1 MIAIEAPHCTGAPP
15 SVTLSTMSSVNELG
29 LSRQKWDPDLYGARA
44 SFVHRMAG
52 DLVELLAP
60 RPGERIL
67 DLGCGPGDLTA
78 ALHGAGAIVVGLDA
92 SAAMI
97 ASARA
102 RAGTAG
108 PSFIVGDGQSLDYE
122 GEFDAVFSN
131 AALHWMPRAS
141 DVARGVARALR
152 PGGRFVAE
160 FGGRG
165 CIARVRA
172 GVSEALRRRGEA
184 PDAWMRW
191 YFPNVAEYV
200 AVLAAAGFDVRLAH
214 LFDRPTP
221 VDGDDGLATWLRTF
235 LPLLEDKLG
244 DDWPAFVREVEDSC
258 EPALRQGDASRP
270 GKPWVLDYV
279 RLRVVAGR
287 P

>member
-1 MIAIEAPHCTGAPP
+1 MIAIEAPYCTVAAP
-15 SVTLSTMSSVNELG
+15 SVTLLTMSTVNELEP
-29 LSRQKWDPDLYGARA
+29 SRQKWDPNLYGARA

-60 RPGERIL
+60 KAGERVL
-67 DLGCGPGDLTA
+67 DLGCGPGDLTTT
-78 ALHGAGAIVVGLDA
+78 LHGAGATVVGLDA
-92 SAAMI
+92 SPEMI
-97 ASARA
+97 ATARA
-102 RAGTAG
+102 RAGASG
-108 PSFIVGDGQSLDYE
+108 PSFVVGDGQSLSYD

-160 FGGRG
+160 FGGHG
-165 CIARVRA
+165 CVARVRA
-172 GVSEALRRRGEA
+172 GVSEALQRRGED
-184 PDAWMRW
+184 PGAWLRW

-221 VDGDDGLATWLRTF
+221 IDGDDGLATWLRTF
-235 LPLLEDKLG
+235 LPPLEDELG
-244 DDWPAFVREVEDSC
+244 ADWPAFVREVEASC
-258 EPALRQGDASRP
+258 EPFLRQREPSGQGR
-270 GKPWVLDYV
+270 WVLDYV